1 VGSFGYRRG
10 SEMSTP
16 PRLRPREYA
25 ADEIVVEWHPALCF
39 HSLNCV
45 KTLPRVFDSARG
57 PWIDPGQASADEI
70 EAAVDGCPSAALRS
84 RRFGATAPAAP
95 PEPEVSPMPNGPLL
109 MRGPIRVVRADGS
122 SEELPRAAFCRCGQS
137 NNKPFC
143 DGTHREV
150 GFKE

>member
-1 VGSFGYRRG
+1 
-10 SEMSTP
+10 
-16 PRLRPREYA
+16 
-25 ADEIVVEWHPALCF
+25 
-39 HSLNCV
+39 
-45 KTLPRVFDSARG
+45 
-57 PWIDPGQASADEI
+57 
-70 EAAVDGCPSAALRS
+70 
-84 RRFGATAPAAP
+84 
-95 PEPEVSPMPNGPLL
+95 MPNGPLL